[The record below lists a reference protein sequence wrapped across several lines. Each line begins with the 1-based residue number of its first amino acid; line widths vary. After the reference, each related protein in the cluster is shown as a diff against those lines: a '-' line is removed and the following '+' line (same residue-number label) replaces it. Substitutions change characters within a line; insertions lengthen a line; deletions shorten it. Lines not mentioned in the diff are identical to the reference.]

1 MEKHLKTEEMIRW
14 TGKKLLLKI
23 DTNINLVPFSNKV
36 SKFFFFQF
44 FKALSSFHQKLT
56 CFNDHAGKE
65 KKKK

>member
-36 SKFFFFQF
+36 SKIFFFFNF
-44 FKALSSFHQKLT
+44 RSSFILSAKT
-56 CFNDHAGKE
+56 YMF
-65 KKKK
+65 